1 MMHDRSVTSRHYALL
16 VHSSADLLLP
26 DKPRLRGVLHEIFFF
41 VAVAAG
47 VSLVLAAPAGRATW
61 AAIVYAA
68 SLTALLGVSAL
79 YHRRSW
85 RPRARVWM
93 RRLDHSAIFVLI
105 AGTYTPFCA
114 AQPEGRALLLALV
127 WGCAGLGVVKAM
139 VWPFAPKWLSAALC
153 LLMGWGGVA
162 LTPTVAARGGA
173 SGLAL
178 LLTGGLLYSAGAVI
192 YALKRPNPVPGVF
205 GYHEV
210 FHALVVAA
218 AFCHFVVVAI
228 VVAGF
233 GRL

>member
-1 MMHDRSVTSRHYALL
+1 MPSAAYLL
-16 VHSSADLLLP
+16 AP

-61 AAIVYAA
+61 AAGVYAA
-68 SLTALLGVSAL
+68 SLAALLGVSAL
-79 YHRRSW
+79 YHRRDW
-85 RPRARVWM
+85 RPRPRAWM
-93 RRLDHSAIFVLI
+93 RRLDHSAIFALI

-114 AQPEGRALLLALV
+114 AQPEGRAFLLALV
-127 WGCAGLGVVKAM
+127 WGCAGLGVMKAM
-139 VWPFAPKWLSAALC
+139 LWPFAPKWLSAGLC

-173 SGLAL
+173 FGLAL
-178 LLTGGLLYSAGAVI
+178 LLIGGLLYSVGAVI
-192 YALKRPNPVPGVF
+192 YALRRPNPVPGVF

-218 AFCHFVVVAI
+218 AICHFAVVAM
-228 VVAGF
+228 VVAGL
-233 GRL
+233 GSL